1 MMGMSGAQ
9 APRASTKRS
18 LGSKRGKAT
27 YTPMQDQTKVM
38 RPLTHVRNGKLVI
51 ASKKQG

>member
-1 MMGMSGAQ
+1 MTTGQ
-9 APRASTKRS
+9 PTKQSTKYS
-18 LGSKRGKAT
+18 LKGRKPA

-51 ASKKQG
+51 ASKKQ